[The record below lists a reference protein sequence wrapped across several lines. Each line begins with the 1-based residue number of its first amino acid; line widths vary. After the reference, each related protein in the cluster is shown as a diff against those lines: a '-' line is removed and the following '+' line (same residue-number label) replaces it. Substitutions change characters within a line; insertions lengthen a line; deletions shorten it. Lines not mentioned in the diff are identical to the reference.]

1 MTHTPGTYVGLLDPE
16 DESATM
22 DCSCTL
28 RRSINR
34 RDIVKLY
41 HCPVHAAAPS
51 MLEALRET
59 TETLDC
65 LLAMSDGEMRRAL
78 QLQTGREGHNDLD
91 QARKVLAKIDSP
103 TQEVAP

>member
-16 DESATM
+16 NESATM

-41 HCPVHAAAPS
+41 HCPVHAAAPA

-59 TETLDC
+59 AAALWNFCEAAED
-65 LLAMSDGEMRRAL
+65 DVDFDDEGEGFKAYGKARAIL
-78 QLQTGREGHNDLD
+78 ST
-91 QARKVLAKIDSP
+91 IDKG
-103 TQEVAP
+103 E